1 MQGTQ
6 AQHSKS
12 RFQGTQRANT
22 TAGGGRVKTGR
33 AAYLLYYVPWHWRPL
48 DVVFEVVDVFVLLT
62 HLDIYAPNPT
72 HVPITSSWPGL

>member
-1 MQGTQ
+1 M
-6 AQHSKS
+6 
-12 RFQGTQRANT
+12 
-22 TAGGGRVKTGR
+22 KTGR